1 MSGEHEEEREDREVE
16 DMEKRSEQLQQE
28 IEETQADWEAKKSD
42 ATVPGAQDRDEETG
56 DGPPPEAD
64 VITPGD

>member
-1 MSGEHEEEREDREVE
+1 VSEEREQDREVD
-16 DMEKRSEQLQQE
+16 DMERRSEKLQKE

-42 ATVPGAQDRDEETG
+42 STVPGAQDREEETG

-64 VITPGD
+64 VVTPGD